1 MSLGEFAVQF
11 ETITRI
17 DMSEDNQDADAYAV
31 DDENAVTRQRI
42 ITLLDNAGRM
52 KARTRPAIL
61 RTRYY
66 TASSDP
72 EAYYYSLLVT
82 HVPFRAEEEL
92 LEGFSTA
99 KEAFMNKRHLLRP
112 LQHGYNAET
121 MSRWETKIQQ
131 AISRLVAEN
140 AATNMIEHDED
151 NDTLIP
157 LRMDN
162 DDCILLNQGEQEEE
176 IGENETDTRF
186 SDEEF
191 ERALSSLNIQQRQLF
206 RRVSQKLLNE
216 DNQPLRMFVTGGA
229 GT

>member
-1 MSLGEFAVQF
+1 MSLGEFSVQF

-17 DMSEDNQDADAYAV
+17 DVSEYNQDADAYAV
-31 DDENAVTRQRI
+31 DDDYTVTRQRF

-72 EAYYYSLLVT
+72 EAFYYSLLVT
-82 HVPFRAEEEL
+82 HVPFRVEEEL
-92 LEGFSTA
+92 LEGFETA
-99 KEAFMNKRHLLRP
+99 KEAFMSKMNLLRP

-121 MSRWETKIQQ
+121 MSRWETEIQE

-140 AATNMIEHDED
+140 ALTNLMENDEG
-151 NDTLIP
+151 NDTHIP

-162 DDCILLNQGEQEEE
+162 DDCIILN
-176 IGENETDTRF
+176 
-186 SDEEF
+186 
-191 ERALSSLNIQQRQLF
+191 
-206 RRVSQKLLNE
+206 
-216 DNQPLRMFVTGGA
+216 
-229 GT
+229 